1 MRLTAK
7 ITPKMIKNTI
17 ALALLSTDRE
27 GYLKLSLSESMFVM
41 LSTVLMMNP
50 ESRKEVPELL
60 LISSGEHLEEKQT
73 PR

>member
-1 MRLTAK
+1 
-7 ITPKMIKNTI
+7 MIKNTI
-17 ALALLSTDRE
+17 ALALLSTDSE

-50 ESRKEVPELL
+50 ELL